1 MARDNNSS
9 PKTGVDRW
17 NATEKSS
24 SRTSRQP
31 KSKGGSRPRNP
42 QLRRYQFTLLALVVL
57 LVVCAVGFMPPAERI
72 TQGLDIRGGVS
83 VILSAT
89 KTDGSAP
96 SADEMATATAIV
108 QNRVNALGAAET
120 SVQQQGTNSILVQ
133 IPGATDADA
142 AVKTIGQ
149 TGHLEFVR
157 LDAIGDAD
165 ALAKISAGTQD
176 VKLKEGTYTAFM
188 DGSSIKNSAVAQASN
203 SATGA
208 YAVNVSLD
216 SDGAK
221 KFAEVTSE
229 LAPTHGQIAIV
240 LDGVVTSA
248 PAVQSVISDGNVSI
262 TGNFTLDEAK
272 GLKTVLDSGSLP
284 VTLSYS
290 ESRVVGPTLG
300 QDSLRQGIFAIG
312 IGAVIVIAYLFFFYQ
327 GLGLLTMGSL
337 AVFGIIYLGLLALLS
352 RMGAFALT
360 LPGLAGVVLTTGS
373 AADSSILVLERF
385 REEVRMG
392 RSVRNAAI
400 GGTKE
405 GISTSL
411 DADAVQLVTAL
422 ALFFMAVGPV
432 KGFGLTTALGILCDL
447 VTMFLFKAP
456 ALRLLGSGTIQAHPK
471 FWGIASD
478 LAEAEELKQEMAAAD
493 AASKKGG
500 VAHA

>member
-1 MARDNNSS
+1 
-9 PKTGVDRW
+9 
-17 NATEKSS
+17 
-24 SRTSRQP
+24 
-31 KSKGGSRPRNP
+31 
-42 QLRRYQFTLLALVVL
+42 
-57 LVVCAVGFMPPAERI
+57 
-72 TQGLDIRGGVS
+72 VS
-83 VILSAT
+83 VILSAS
-89 KTDGSAP
+89 KTDGTMP
-96 SADEMATATAIV
+96 TADEMATATAIV

-133 IPGATDADA
+133 IPGATDTDA

-165 ALAKISAGTQD
+165 ALAKIGAGTEN

-188 DGSSIKNSAVAQASN
+188 DGSSIKSSAVAQAAT

-216 SDGAK
+216 SAGAK
-221 KFAEVTSE
+221 TFAEVTEE

-240 LDGVVTSA
+240 LDGVVNSA
-248 PAVQSVISDGNVSI
+248 PAVQNVISDGNVSI

-272 GLKTVLDSGSLP
+272 ALKTVLDSGSLP

-300 QDSLRQGIFAIG
+300 QDSLRQGVFAIAIG
-312 IGAVIVIAYLFFFYQ
+312 GAVVVAYLFFFYQ

-337 AVFGIIYLGLLALLS
+337 LVFGVIYLGLLALLS
-352 RMGAFALT
+352 HMGAFALT

-385 REEVRMG
+385 REEIRMG
-392 RSVRNAAI
+392 RSIRAAAI

-456 ALRLLGSGTIQAHPK
+456 ALRLLGLGTIQKHPK
-471 FWGIASD
+471 FWGVAND
-478 LAEAEELKQEMAAAD
+478 LAEAEELKAARTAAP

-500 VAHA
+500 VANA

>member
-1 MARDNNSS
+1 MARDKSS
-9 PKTGVDRW
+9 STPKSGVDRW
-17 NATEKSS
+17 KASESS
-24 SRTSRQP
+24 SSKRSRRQKSQGRP
-31 KSKGGSRPRNP
+31 KSP
-42 QLRRYQFTLLALVVL
+42 QARRYQFTLLALVVL
-57 LVVCAVGFMPPAERI
+57 LVICAVGFTPPSERI

-83 VILSAT
+83 VILSAS

-96 SADEMATATAIV
+96 SAEEMTTATEIV

-142 AVKTIGQ
+142 AVRTIGQ

-165 ALAKISAGTQD
+165 ALAKINAGTEN
-176 VKLKEGTYTAFM
+176 VKLKEGTYTPFM
-188 DGSSIKNSAVAQASN
+188 DGSSIKSSAVAQSSA
-203 SATGA
+203 SATGY
-208 YAVNVSLD
+208 YAVNVTLD
-216 SDGAK
+216 SEGAK
-221 KFAEVTSE
+221 TFAEVTSE
-229 LAPTHGQIAIV
+229 LAPTHGRIAIV
-240 LDGVVTSA
+240 LDGVVNSA
-248 PAVQSVISDGNVSI
+248 PAVQNVISDGNVSI
-262 TGNFTLDEAK
+262 TGNFTLEDAK
-272 GLKTVLDSGSLP
+272 ALKTVLDSGSLP

-290 ESRVVGPTLG
+290 EARVVGPTLG
-300 QDSLRQGIFAIG
+300 QDSLRQGVFAIA
-312 IGAVIVIAYLFFFYQ
+312 IGGLIVIAYLFFFYQ

-337 AVFGIIYLGLLALLS
+337 AVFGVLYLGLLSLLS

-373 AADSSILVLERF
+373 AADSSILVLERL
-385 REEVRMG
+385 REEIRMG
-392 RSVRNAAI
+392 RTVRAATV

-422 ALFFMAVGPV
+422 ALFFMAIGPV

-456 ALRLLGSGTIQAHPK
+456 MLRLLGLGTLQKHPK

-478 LAEAEELKQEMAAAD
+478 LAEAEELKGAQSVTPVRSE
-493 AASKKGG
+493 KGG
-500 VAHA
+500 VSNA

>member
-1 MARDNNSS
+1 
-9 PKTGVDRW
+9 
-17 NATEKSS
+17 
-24 SRTSRQP
+24 
-31 KSKGGSRPRNP
+31 
-42 QLRRYQFTLLALVVL
+42 
-57 LVVCAVGFMPPAERI
+57 
-72 TQGLDIRGGVS
+72 
-83 VILSAT
+83 
-89 KTDGSAP
+89 
-96 SADEMATATAIV
+96 
-108 QNRVNALGAAET
+108 
-120 SVQQQGTNSILVQ
+120 
-133 IPGATDADA
+133 
-142 AVKTIGQ
+142 
-149 TGHLEFVR
+149 
-157 LDAIGDAD
+157 
-165 ALAKISAGTQD
+165 
-176 VKLKEGTYTAFM
+176 
-188 DGSSIKNSAVAQASN
+188 
-203 SATGA
+203 
-208 YAVNVSLD
+208 
-216 SDGAK
+216 
-221 KFAEVTSE
+221 
-229 LAPTHGQIAIV
+229 
-240 LDGVVTSA
+240 
-248 PAVQSVISDGNVSI
+248 
-262 TGNFTLDEAK
+262 
-272 GLKTVLDSGSLP
+272 
-284 VTLSYS
+284 
-290 ESRVVGPTLG
+290 
-300 QDSLRQGIFAIG
+300 
-312 IGAVIVIAYLFFFYQ
+312 
-327 GLGLLTMGSL
+327 MGSL

-400 GGTKE
+400 GGTME

>member
-1 MARDNNSS
+1 MARDKSS
-9 PKTGVDRW
+9 STPKSGVDRW
-17 NATEKSS
+17 KASEASS
-24 SRTSRQP
+24 SKRSRRQ
-31 KSKGGSRPRNP
+31 KSQGRSQNP
-42 QLRRYQFTLLALVVL
+42 QARRYQFTLLALVVM
-57 LVVCAVGFMPPAERI
+57 LVACAVGFVPPAERI

-83 VILSAT
+83 VILSAS

-96 SADEMATATAIV
+96 SAEEMTTATEIV

-165 ALAKISAGTQD
+165 ALAKINAGTEN

-188 DGSSIKNSAVAQASN
+188 DGSSINSSAVAQASA
-203 SATGA
+203 SATGY

-216 SDGAK
+216 REGAK
-221 KFAEVTSE
+221 TFADVTGE
-229 LAPTHGQIAIV
+229 LAPTHGRIAIV
-240 LDGVVTSA
+240 LDGVVNSA
-248 PAVQSVISDGNVSI
+248 PAVQNVISDGNVSI
-262 TGNFTLDEAK
+262 TGNFTLEDAK
-272 GLKTVLDSGSLP
+272 ALKTVLDSGSLP

-300 QDSLRQGIFAIG
+300 QDSLRQGVVAIAIG
-312 IGAVIVIAYLFFFYQ
+312 GVIVVAYLFFFYQ

-337 AVFGIIYLGLLALLS
+337 AVFGVLYLGLLALLS

-373 AADSSILVLERF
+373 AADSSILVLERL
-385 REEVRMG
+385 REEIRMG
-392 RSVRNAAI
+392 RTVRAATI

-456 ALRLLGSGTIQAHPK
+456 MLRLLGLGALQKHPK
-471 FWGIASD
+471 FWGIAND
-478 LAEAEELKQEMAAAD
+478 LAEAEELKGQQSVTPVRA
-493 AASKKGG
+493 KKGG
-500 VAHA
+500 VSNA